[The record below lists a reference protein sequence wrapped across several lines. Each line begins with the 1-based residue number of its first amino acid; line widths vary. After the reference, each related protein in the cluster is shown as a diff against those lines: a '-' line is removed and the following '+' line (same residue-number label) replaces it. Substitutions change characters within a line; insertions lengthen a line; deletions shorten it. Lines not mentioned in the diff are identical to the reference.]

1 MLVPEGPEFL
11 AASLIC
17 LFVHDLKK
25 KLFQELDLKGVVHI
39 DETVRTQKLWCL
51 LFPIGTDIHL
61 AKGILH
67 IFIHCRR
74 GLVHSPRATS

>member
-1 MLVPEGPEFL
+1 MLVPEESEFL

-25 KLFQELDLKGVVHI
+25 KLLQELDLKGVVHI
-39 DETVRTQKLWCL
+39 DENVRTQKLWCL
-51 LFPIGTDIHL
+51 FFPAGIDIHF

-67 IFIHCRR
+67 ILIHCRR
-74 GLVHSPRATS
+74 CLIRSPGATS